1 MAAPKRPTLA
11 HLAVPK
17 TAQPAPQVEASPEPA
32 PATDPAP
39 QAAAPGGKRVPT
51 PRRAPQDMK
60 TVQVRINKRGW
71 MALRNLASD
80 RDLSL
85 EALMVEALNDAL
97 LKHQQPPIV
106 ERRAGERGTE
116 GIEAE

>member
-1 MAAPKRPTLA
+1 MAAPKRPTLT

-17 TAQPAPQVEASPEPA
+17 AAQPAPQVEAASVPA
-32 PATDPAP
+32 PTAEAP
-39 QAAAPGGKRVPT
+39 TQAASSAAKRVPT

>member
-1 MAAPKRPTLA
+1 MAAPKRPTLT

-17 TAQPAPQVEASPEPA
+17 APPPAPHVEAAPA
-32 PATDPAP
+32 PAPSAEAMP
-39 QAAAPGGKRVPT
+39 QAAQTGGKRVPT

-106 ERRAGERGTE
+106 ERRTGERGTE

>member
-1 MAAPKRPTLA
+1 MAAPKRPTLT

-17 TAQPAPQVEASPEPA
+17 AVPPAPQVEAAPA
-32 PATDPAP
+32 PSAEAVPQVAP
-39 QAAAPGGKRVPT
+39 VGGKRVPT

-106 ERRAGERGTE
+106 ERRTGERGTE

>member
-1 MAAPKRPTLA
+1 MAAPKRPTLT

-17 TAQPAPQVEASPEPA
+17 AAQPAPQVEAAPAQAQPVEATPQAPA
-32 PATDPAP
+32 PA
-39 QAAAPGGKRVPT
+39 GKRVPT

-85 EALMVEALNDAL
+85 EALMVEALNDVL
-97 LKHQQPPIV
+97 LKYQQLPIV
-106 ERRAGERGTE
+106 ERRTGE
-116 GIEAE
+116 

>member
-1 MAAPKRPTLA
+1 MAAPKRPTLT

-17 TAQPAPQVEASPEPA
+17 ATQPAIQVEAA
-32 PATDPAP
+32 PTATPSAEARP
-39 QAAAPGGKRVPT
+39 QAAPGGKRVPT

>member
-1 MAAPKRPTLA
+1 MAAPKRPTLT

-17 TAQPAPQVEASPEPA
+17 AAQPAPQVEAAPTPPVDTPA
-32 PATDPAP
+32 AP
-39 QAAAPGGKRVPT
+39 QASAPSGKRVPT

-80 RDLSL
+80 KDLSL

-106 ERRAGERGTE
+106 ERRTGERGTE

>member
-1 MAAPKRPTLA
+1 MVAPKRPTLT

-17 TAQPAPQVEASPEPA
+17 TVPAALQIEAASPAAETAPAPISASP
-32 PATDPAP
+32 
-39 QAAAPGGKRVPT
+39 RVPT

-97 LKHQQPPIV
+97 LKHSQPPIV
-106 ERRAGERGTE
+106 ERRTGERGTE
-116 GIEAE
+116 GAESE

>member
-1 MAAPKRPTLA
+1 MSVTPKRPSLV

-17 TAQPAPQVEASPEPA
+17 ADAATAQAETQPATPEPTPPQAKASP
-32 PATDPAP
+32 
-39 QAAAPGGKRVPT
+39 RVPT
-51 PRRAPQDMK
+51 PRRSPQDLK

-116 GIEAE
+116 GIDA

>member
-1 MAAPKRPTLA
+1 MAAPKRPTLT

-17 TAQPAPQVEASPEPA
+17 AAPPM
-32 PATDPAP
+32 P
-39 QAAAPGGKRVPT
+39 QAEAVSAPSAEPMPQATPPAGKRVPT
-51 PRRAPQDMK
+51 PRRALQDMK

-106 ERRAGERGTE
+106 ERRTGERGTE

>member
-1 MAAPKRPTLA
+1 MAAPKRPTLT

-17 TAQPAPQVEASPEPA
+17 AAPPAPQIEA
-32 PATDPAP
+32 
-39 QAAAPGGKRVPT
+39 AAAPAPSAEPPPEAAPAGGKRVPT

-71 MALRNLASD
+71 MTLRNLASD

-106 ERRAGERGTE
+106 ERRTGERGTE
-116 GIEAE
+116 GIETE